1 VKIYGHKLR
10 FTLLTSILDPK
21 YIVQALLQ
29 LCVNTVEALTS
40 LSLPQEESS
49 ELSYT
54 VFVGSAPKEDT
65 PYRVR
70 LVTHLEE
77 CSPGVDY
84 EV

>member
-1 VKIYGHKLR
+1 M
-10 FTLLTSILDPK
+10 
-21 YIVQALLQ
+21 
-29 LCVNTVEALTS
+29 VEALTS

-54 VFVGSAPKEDT
+54 EFVGSAPKEDT
-65 PYRVR
+65 PRRVR
-70 LVTHLEE
+70 LVTHFEE